1 MTKNDDWNWSEYTLK
16 EILKNIVARRKEYIE
31 EDDGSDYSAGLID
44 GYSFVLDSIKNE
56 LESRGYDFEEWLN

>member
-31 EDDGSDYSAGLID
+31 EDDDSDYSAGLID